1 MRVLFLSAAN
11 SVHTVRWVNALT
23 ERGCKVVLVS
33 EKNHQAKE
41 EAVSDKV
48 KIIYLPF
55 GGVKGYYL
63 NAPALQHIYKSGK
76 FDVINVHYAS
86 GYGTLARMAKL
97 PDIILNVW
105 GSDVYDFPYES
116 QCKKLILRKN
126 LAYAGKLV
134 STSYSMVEQ
143 TEKFLAKKRKIAVT
157 PFGVDIK
164 HFKPK
169 KSVKTN
175 KEDRFVFGIVKTLSP
190 KYGVATVIKA
200 FKVFVQQLPQEKK
213 EKVRLEIYG
222 KGELLD
228 NLKVLAAKYHMENQ
242 IFFGGYVENRVIP
255 SLLNQMDVF
264 ILGSKNESFGVAAVE
279 AMACEL
285 PVVATSVSG
294 FKEVIEDGKTGFL
307 VPVGDYKEMAE
318 KMFILY
324 DNARLRESMGKEGRK
339 RVEKLYHWEK
349 NVDEMMRVYR
359 EKENYNAEKDK
370 YQKWG

>member
-11 SVHTVRWVNALT
+11 SVHTVRWVNTLA

-33 EKNHQAKE
+33 EKNHHAKE
-41 EAVSDKV
+41 EVISDKV

-63 NAPALQHIYKSGK
+63 NASALQHIYKVGK

-116 QCKKLILRKN
+116 QFKEQILRKN

-134 STSYSMVEQ
+134 STSYSMAKQ
-143 TEKFLAKKRKIAVT
+143 TEKFLVKKRKISVI

-169 KSVKTN
+169 RRVKTN
-175 KEDRFVFGIVKTLSP
+175 KEDSFVFGMVKTLSP
-190 KYGVATVIKA
+190 KYGVETVIKA
-200 FKVFVQQLPQEKK
+200 FKVFAQMFPQEKK
-213 EKVRLEIYG
+213 DEIRLEIYG

-228 NLKVLAAKYHMENQ
+228 DLKSLAAKYHMENQ
-242 IFFGGYVENRVIP
+242 IFFGGYVENKIIP

-264 ILGSKNESFGVAAVE
+264 VLGSKKESESFGVAAVE
-279 AMACEL
+279 AMSCEL

-307 VPVGDYKEMAE
+307 VPVEDYKEMAK

-324 DNARLRESMGKEGRK
+324 DNARLRESMGKAGRK
-339 RVEKLYHWEK
+339 RVDELYNWDK
-349 NVDEMMRVYR
+349 NVDEMMKVY
-359 EKENYNAEKDK
+359 KENTTLQLFEK
-370 YQKWG
+370 

>member
-11 SVHTVRWVNALT
+11 SVHTVRWVNALA
-23 ERGCKVVLVS
+23 ERDCKVVLVS

-41 EAVSDKV
+41 EAVADKV

-63 NAPALQHIYKSGK
+63 NAPILQHIYKAGK

-126 LAYAGKLV
+126 LAYAGKLA
-134 STSYSMVEQ
+134 STSYSMAKQ
-143 TEKFLAKKRKIAVT
+143 TEKFLVKERKIAVT
-157 PFGVDIK
+157 PFGVDIRR
-164 HFKPK
+164 FKPMR
-169 KSVKTN
+169 SDKTD
-175 KEDRFVFGIVKTLSP
+175 KEDSFVFGIVKTLSP

-200 FKVFVQQLPQEKK
+200 FKVFAQKLPQEKRDK
-213 EKVRLEIYG
+213 IRLEVYG
-222 KGELLD
+222 KGELLAE
-228 NLKVLAAKYHMENQ
+228 LKTLTAKYHMEKQ
-242 IFFGGYVENRVIP
+242 IFFGGYVENRIIP

-264 ILGSKNESFGVAAVE
+264 ILGSKSESESFGVAAVE

-294 FKEVIEDGKTGFL
+294 FKEVIEDGRTGFL
-307 VPVGDYKEMAE
+307 VPVGDYEAMAE
-318 KMFILY
+318 KMYILY
-324 DNARLRESMGKEGRK
+324 SDARLRESMGKAGRK
-339 RVEKLYHWEK
+339 KVKKLYHWEK
-349 NVDEMMRVYR
+349 NVDEMMRIYR
-359 EKENYNAEKDK
+359 EKVN
-370 YQKWG
+370 